1 MIFRRKKYLFSI
13 FLSSSLIFCQTT
25 YAFFGQTHCSLS
37 ELALEKIEN
46 LKINENEKSAF
57 LSGSVCADIGKFEFD
72 DKAHIESDSKEFSEK
87 LMSNTVTSEEKW
99 FAIGVKLHV
108 LEDKSANK
116 FLKNIFKNQKIGY
129 LNYIYCCGT
138 IDNYFLKKDKKFI
151 YFENFPKLFDSNQ
164 LISKLKDSVK
174 SQKSKIII
182 KFLSV
187 LRIAFN
193 LFFRC
198 VFNRYYKNIEKIH
211 INPNEGLLKRTYQDF
226 GLNVNET
233 SIKKQTANIL
243 STFLISSYFVSKKSG
258 SVKYSE
264 QNLEK
269 ELEDLIEITKS
280 ELVKILCEEK
290 IL

>member
-46 LKINENEKSAF
+46 LKINEKEKSAF

-87 LMSNTVTSEEKW
+87 LMSNAVTSEEKW

-108 LEDKSANK
+108 FEDKSANK
-116 FLKNIFKNQKIGY
+116 FLKNIFKNQKVDY

-151 YFENFPKLFDSNQ
+151 YFENFSKLFDSNQ

-211 INPNEGLLKRTYQDF
+211 INPNESLLRRTYQDF

-258 SVKYSE
+258 SVKYSA

-269 ELEDLIEITKS
+269 ELEDLIELTKS
-280 ELVKILCEEK
+280 ELVKMLCEEK